1 MNYRNAYK
9 QIPIDTPSCPA
20 IYYIIVH
27 DKYLY
32 IGQTKNLKKRIG
44 EHLTNA
50 YGGKSADSTNVIYKY
65 MRRWGF
71 YDTQIYYFE
80 GPDYGLPRN
89 IVNSLMQNLIPSGGR
104 LDKLDND
111 AGSDSSAS
119 YKKAYYYLNHMD
131 EAKNLSDKMQQRM
144 DNLILDY
151 CEILHIYYAYLSS
164 QYKLTNT
171 SMGGQISRW
180 EYYPTGSKTFVP
192 MLRSYNPQQMFTV
205 FKAEKIKNQ
214 PVIENI
220 YNVVFKNGGSQW
232 KSFVLKYIKAPTD
245 IPNWDETWQEYLEK
259 AETSDK
265 IIKAVVNSVKAE
277 NLKNKVW
284 LNSSIVVDFI
294 TTKNAVLQRIFETGE
309 VSGSYIK
316 SSEINLLSLQEY
328 LFNTL
333 LNTIFAEFK
342 KAKKNKLDTKDKN
355 VKIDVAVKSI
365 KRVATKFV
373 PVNLF
378 VILEWKHVRQSNSVR
393 QLWYTN
399 PIVVDPTRGFQI
411 ITHLISVSARVF
423 CYLLSKT
430 VVSWEQLMEI
440 AKANE
445 NSPLPQGKYG
455 AVIYGINIPS
465 DMWLLTR
472 MRAIYNHRELKF
484 ALDDWNRFY
493 REMIAFVKSAM
504 NNPLQWGN
512 ETSWKTEGNELI
524 KTRETWGYFSDID
537 DRHQILYSSLEMV
550 ISKYYFELKIY

>member
-32 IGQTKNLKKRIG
+32 IGQTKNLKKRIE
-44 EHLTNA
+44 EHLTHA
-50 YGGKSADSTNVIYKY
+50 YGGKSANATNIIYKY

-71 YDTQIYYFE
+71 YDTKIFYFK
-80 GPDYGLPRN
+80 GQYYGLPQN
-89 IVNSLMQNLIPSGGR
+89 TVYSLMQNLVPSGGR
-104 LDKLDND
+104 LDKLDD
-111 AGSDSSAS
+111 DDTGADSSVS

-131 EAKNLSDKMQQRM
+131 EAKNLSDKMQERM
-144 DNLILDY
+144 GNLILDY

-192 MLRSYNPQQMFTV
+192 MLRTYNPKQMFTV
-205 FKAEKIKNQ
+205 FKAEKIKHQ
-214 PVIENI
+214 SVIENI

-232 KSFVLKYIKAPTD
+232 KPFVLKYIKAPND
-245 IPNWDETWQEYLEK
+245 IPNWDETWQEFLTK
-259 AETSDK
+259 PETSDK
-265 IIKAVVNSVKAE
+265 IIRAVVNSAKAA

-284 LNSSIVVDFI
+284 LDSSIVVDFI

-333 LNTIFAEFK
+333 LNMIFAEFK
-342 KAKKNKLDTKDKN
+342 KAKKNKLDIKDKN

-365 KRVATKFV
+365 KKVATKFV

-378 VILEWKHVRQSNSVR
+378 VILEWKNVRQSNNVR
-393 QLWYTN
+393 QIWYTN
-399 PIVVDPTRGFQI
+399 PIVVNPSAGSQI
-411 ITHLISVSARVF
+411 ITHLIFVSARVF

-430 VVSWEQLMEI
+430 VISWEQLMEF

-445 NSPLPQGKYG
+445 TTPLPQSEYG
-455 AVIYGINIPS
+455 TIIYGINIPS
-465 DMWLLTR
+465 KIWLLTR
-472 MRAIYNHRELKF
+472 MRAIYDKRELKF
-484 ALDDWNRFY
+484 AIDDWNRFY
-493 REMIAFVKSAM
+493 RDMIAFVKSAM
-504 NNPLQWGN
+504 NNPLLRGN
-512 ETSWKTEGNELI
+512 ETAWESEKP
-524 KTRETWGYFSDID
+524 RVTWGYFSDID
-537 DRHQILYSSLEMV
+537 ESHFILYSNLDMV
-550 ISKYYFELKIY
+550 VSKSYNELQIY